1 MKKFAKVLLSLALA
15 AAMVVPA
22 TLTASAAELTIN
34 PNGYYGNYAGTGCGF
49 LDGNMYIT
57 EGLKGDSTADLT
69 VTVNGNTA
77 YFNNGYLGQKHCA
90 LREADYGDD
99 GKVAGG
105 WLQIGVVGADVVP
118 GTNTM
123 VVTDKEG
130 NTVTLEFEATINAL
144 GTSYAKVTGDAKAKT
159 MKAEIIFN
167 TDPGFEIG
175 TTFTGRCHDDH
186 NSTGTFTVTA
196 YDEATK
202 MYTIEATDYATT
214 QSLLELKVTSEG
226 EYKDYYVSATINA
239 YNAYTGSEIVGT
251 KITITEAT
259 CNRTNKPGSNLID
272 GTVEKVEG
280 DPPSESDPV
289 VITFKTADAV
299 KVDTL
304 MLYTASDDASYNNR
318 APGAFKLYGITADG
332 TEELIKDVADSGMQ
346 NVNYAPFAVDIDAT
360 TAYSE
365 YKMVITSMINNGDG
379 SWWFQLGELEIYS
392 DDAAMTDI
400 YEVKTGAVAY
410 NGTAPQ
416 APDVTEDAP
425 ITNESPKTGDA
436 ITVMIVASA
445 VAMAAIAVVVSKKR
459 STAC

>member
-1 MKKFAKVLLSLALA
+1 MKKFTKVLLALTLIA
-15 AAMVVPA
+15 ALVVP
-22 TLTASAAELTIN
+22 TAMSSFAAELTIN
-34 PNGYYGNYAGTGCGF
+34 PDGYYGNSANTGCGF

-57 EGLKGDSTADLT
+57 EGLKGDSIADLS

-77 YFNNGYLGQKHCA
+77 YFNNGYLGVKHCA
-90 LREADYGDD
+90 LNEADYGDA

-105 WLQIGVVGADVVP
+105 WLQIGVVGADVVS

-130 NTVTLEFEATINAL
+130 NTVSLNFDATINAL
-144 GTSYAKVTGDAKAKT
+144 GTSYAKVVGDAEAKT
-159 MKAEIIFN
+159 MKAEIVFN
-167 TDPGFEIG
+167 TDPGFEVG
-175 TTFTGRCHDDH
+175 TTFEGRCHDDH
-186 NSTGTFTVTA
+186 NSTGVFTVTA

-202 MYTIEATDYATT
+202 MYTIESTNFVTT

-226 EYKDYYVSATINA
+226 TYKGYFVSATINE
-239 YNAYTGSEIVGT
+239 YNAYAGSQIAGT

-280 DPPSESDPV
+280 NPPSESDPV

-299 KVDTL
+299 TVNTM
-304 MLYTASDDASYNNR
+304 MLYTAGDDASYNNR
-318 APGAFKLYGITADG
+318 APGAFKLYGVAADG
-332 TEELIKDVADSGMQ
+332 TETLIKDVADSGMQ

-360 TAYSE
+360 AAYSE
-365 YKMVITSMINNGDG
+365 YKMVITSMINGGSG

-400 YEVKTGAVAY
+400 YEVKTGAVSF
-410 NGTAPQ
+410 NGTEPKAPETTPDPTPDPKP
-416 APDVTEDAP
+416 AP
-425 ITNESPKTGDA
+425 TGDS
-436 ITVMIVASA
+436 VVALVVLSVVSLLGMA
-445 VAMAAIAVVVSKKR
+445 VISKKR
-459 STAC
+459 A